1 MTYDEAVRYLYSLGN
16 EVRTAKL
23 GLERISALL
32 AELGDPQFKF
42 RVVHVAGTNG
52 KGSTCAMIE
61 AGLRAAGVRTGLYT
75 SPHLNEPTER
85 IRIAGEAVGKAE
97 FASIFEDVHACAER
111 MLSAGSLDLHPTYF
125 ETVTAM
131 GFLAFQRRSVETAVI
146 ETGLGGRLD
155 ATNVVRPEVTAITP
169 IDYDHR
175 NFLGDTIESIAAEKA
190 GILKPDAT
198 AVIARQRPEA
208 LRVLLH
214 RADEV
219 DCPVLLTT
227 DCPVMELE
235 VGARGSRFRT
245 AAYTIDCPLAG
256 EHQMENALAAAMALD
271 LLGVKPDGIART
283 VWPGRLERVH
293 DRPEIVLDGA
303 HNPAGARALAA
314 YIRRFYAGRP
324 VWLVFGAMRD
334 KAVQEMAQTLFPLAE
349 RLILAAPDNERAMA
363 MAELRAL
370 APEAAAAAAV
380 GDAVR
385 MALAAPEGT
394 AVFFA
399 GSLFLVGE
407 ARAALGGPYNKA

>member
-1 MTYDEAVRYLYSLGN
+1 
-16 EVRTAKL
+16 
-23 GLERISALL
+23 
-32 AELGDPQFKF
+32 
-42 RVVHVAGTNG
+42 
-52 KGSTCAMIE
+52 
-61 AGLRAAGVRTGLYT
+61 
-75 SPHLNEPTER
+75 
-85 IRIAGEAVGKAE
+85 
-97 FASIFEDVHACAER
+97 
-111 MLSAGSLDLHPTYF
+111 
-125 ETVTAM
+125 
-131 GFLAFQRRSVETAVI
+131 
-146 ETGLGGRLD
+146 
-155 ATNVVRPEVTAITP
+155 
-169 IDYDHR
+169 
-175 NFLGDTIESIAAEKA
+175 
-190 GILKPDAT
+190 
-198 AVIARQRPEA
+198 
-208 LRVLLH
+208 
-214 RADEV
+214 
-219 DCPVLLTT
+219 
-227 DCPVMELE
+227 
-235 VGARGSRFRT
+235 
-245 AAYTIDCPLAG
+245 
-256 EHQMENALAAAMALD
+256 MENALAAAMALD